1 MLVNGHKER
10 GVISTYVI
18 PVLSLATGF
27 LLITVVLVWNARFT
41 VASDEKTDDLGYY
54 SYGYKIEKYYVRNT
68 FRLTFWS
75 SRGMEFV
82 HEQGQMT
89 VEAVEQRWIKNG
101 AAIYLNLQIK
111 YHDSIVKT
119 QPARMIFDFH
129 RGEIHTSSR
138 YTLWR
143 NFDNAHKG
151 EDWMSD
157 TEFDEVLS
165 KLEK

>member
-1 MLVNGHKER
+1 MLANGYQER
-10 GVISTYVI
+10 GIIRTYVI
-18 PVLSLATGF
+18 PLFSLAIGLSLVS
-27 LLITVVLVWNARFT
+27 VVVVWNARFT
-41 VASDEKTDDLGYY
+41 VASDQRSDDFGRY
-54 SYGYKIEKYYVRNT
+54 SYGYRIEKYYVRNT

-75 SRGMEFV
+75 TRGMEFV
-82 HEQGQMT
+82 HKQGQMT
-89 VEAVEQRWIKNG
+89 IEAVEQRWLKND

-111 YHDSIVKT
+111 YHDSVVST
-119 QPARMIFDFH
+119 GPARIIFDFH
-129 RGEIHTSSR
+129 RGEIHTSSH